1 MQVSEILAEKC
12 WKGYRKDGMKTMFG
26 KRVPNCVKKEAIYD
40 PELLFIEDLAPKGP
54 EITIGA
60 YTTTHF
66 FMCGSAIETAE
77 KHAKKPGMESLIRLQ
92 DMVYKLEKI
101 VMDHKSNEEAKDLAY
116 DLHDAVMDKA
126 REIGIEKE
134 VADYQESH
142 LNSIVKGDPEP
153 GFGRVDLEENLRK
166 WFSRNKGT
174 GWVDCK
180 TGKPCGRSGKKKRR
194 GYPACRPTK
203 AQCKSKKA
211 KKAIRKKTSRKRVNW
226 KK

>member
-1 MQVSEILAEKC
+1 MQVSEIIAEKC

-26 KRVPNCVKKEAIYD
+26 KRVPNCVKA
-40 PELLFIEDLAPKGP
+40 EDT
-54 EITIGA
+54 E
-60 YTTTHF
+60 
-66 FMCGSAIETAE
+66 
-77 KHAKKPGMESLIRLQ
+77 Q
-92 DMVYKLEKI
+92 DDEPTLE
-101 VMDHKSNEEAKDLAY
+101 D
-116 DLHDAVMDKA
+116 
-126 REIGIEKE
+126 
-134 VADYQESH
+134 
-142 LNSIVKGDPEP
+142 
-153 GFGRVDLEENLRK
+153 LRK

>member
-1 MQVSEILAEKC
+1 MQAIEILDEKC
-12 WKGYRKDGMKTMFG
+12 WPGYQKKGMKTMFG
-26 KRVPNCVKKEAIYD
+26 KRVPNCVKKEAVNNGGFSY
-40 PELLFIEDLAPKGP
+40 IEDLDPKGP
-54 EITIGA
+54 EVTIGN

-66 FMCGSAIETAE
+66 FMCGSAIDTAE
-77 KHAKKPGMESLIRLQ
+77 KHAGKPGMESLIRLQ

-101 VMDHKSNEEAKDLAY
+101 VMDYKSTAKAKQLAY

-126 REIGIEKE
+126 KEIGIEKE

-153 GFGRVDLEENLRK
+153 GFGRVDLEEDLRK

-180 TGKPCGRSGKKKRR
+180 TGKPCGRSGEKGRK

-211 KKAIRKKTSRKRVNW
+211 KKAIRKKTSSKRVNW